1 MVRGEA
7 DGLVVGAEVAQP
19 KRSRIDDEE
28 AEDPV
33 TLGQMTDGGIPL
45 GIDARRDELA
55 EVPVLADDAERSVVG
70 RDQRASRLDDPLQDD
85 R

>member
-1 MVRGEA
+1 M
-7 DGLVVGAEVAQP
+7 GAEVAQAQRP
-19 KRSRIDDEE
+19 WVDDEDS
-28 AEDPV
+28 EDPV

-70 RDQRASRLDDPLQDD
+70 RDQRARRVDDPLQDD